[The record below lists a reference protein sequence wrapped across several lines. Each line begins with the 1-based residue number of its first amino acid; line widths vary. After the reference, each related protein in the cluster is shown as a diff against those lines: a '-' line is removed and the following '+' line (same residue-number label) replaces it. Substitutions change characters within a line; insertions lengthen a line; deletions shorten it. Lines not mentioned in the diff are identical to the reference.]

1 MGITLPNNKRQKELS
16 TKLHE
21 EPGRATKGLEKNR
34 EGSAKVWE
42 GLSRTIYID
51 AQEAQDFFLNGHL
64 VFPGIGKSAANHRL
78 SRLPVQEALV
88 VLILCILC
96 ILCIHVHKTKK
107 GSQGVGPDCLGS
119 CENGWDLEADPSA

>member
-1 MGITLPNNKRQKELS
+1 MEATSE
-16 TKLHE
+16 T
-21 EPGRATKGLEKNR
+21 TKGKN
-34 EGSAKVWE
+34 
-42 GLSRTIYID
+42 ID
-51 AQEAQDFFLNGHL
+51 AQGFSVNGQL
-64 VFPGIGKSAANHRL
+64 VILSIRKSALDQCR

-88 VLILCILC
+88 VL

>member
-1 MGITLPNNKRQKELS
+1 MEATSE
-16 TKLHE
+16 T
-21 EPGRATKGLEKNR
+21 TKGKN
-34 EGSAKVWE
+34 
-42 GLSRTIYID
+42 ID
-51 AQEAQDFFLNGHL
+51 EQDAQDFSVNGQL
-64 VFPGIGKSAANHRL
+64 VILSIRKSALDHRR

-88 VLILCILC
+88 VLILC